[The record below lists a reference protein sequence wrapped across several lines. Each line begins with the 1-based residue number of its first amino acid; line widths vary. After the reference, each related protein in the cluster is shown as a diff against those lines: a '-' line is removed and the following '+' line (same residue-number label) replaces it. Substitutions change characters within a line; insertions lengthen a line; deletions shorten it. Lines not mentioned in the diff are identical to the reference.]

1 MANELINKNTL
12 REFPEFYYTIGILP
26 TSYKISLTYEEQL
39 EEIMK
44 FIRDEL
50 IPKFNNNAN
59 ALGELQEKFKELV
72 QYVEDYF
79 DNLNLQE
86 EVNTKLDAM
95 VQDGTLEE
103 IINQE
108 IFGELNQQVTT
119 NKNDI
124 TDLKGRMTQA
134 ETDISS
140 LGGRMTQAETDI
152 NSLEDQKLN
161 DIREEQ
167 YNYYHLFE
175 KPSSFLNNFFNRITI
190 YESNSKKNYK
200 VDARIENYKRTGG
213 NTYYVAKNGSN
224 TDNDGLSREHP
235 WQTLR
240 YAIAHATDN
249 STIILTEGIYQRTY
263 QAPHSEPITKNLNII
278 GEGRCVLTMSDELSY
293 TQNSVYPNVYE
304 ASRTNIDDV
313 IDIRAIRSGIEARMT
328 RLSSIQDVSQN
339 KNSWYTDGSTVYIN
353 NGTIVDNS
361 NTAVTLK
368 TNNEN
373 LYVHTATANISV
385 YLENL
390 ICIGGNVACLSIE
403 NNTTYVP
410 TVYAKDCKFLYGGHA
425 GTENAVNIFGANAYF
440 LNCEACYSKKDGFNY
455 SSLNGLGAQG
465 IEINCIGSN
474 NGRGTDDNS
483 NNGSTAHNGS
493 KVIRI
498 NGNYFNNKGTNVGDT
513 QNNTE
518 SININCNAFDS
529 IASTETLLNADF
541 YAIEGDTIMYLYN
554 CFAKGVS
561 VTNVRAGGNTTIY
574 NSNSEYTTSSGNIIN
589 I

>member
-1 MANELINKNTL
+1 MSNNYDYKRLTPFKWFVLQNFPFIDEDFDAITNYQLFCKLGEEINKLIESQNQVGEQVEL
-12 REFPEFYYTIGILP
+12 
-26 TSYKISLTYEEQL
+26 LTTA
-39 EEIMK
+39 
-44 FIRDEL
+44 
-50 IPKFNNNAN
+50 FNN
-59 ALGELQEKFKELV
+59 LKD
-72 QYVEDYF
+72 YVDNYF
-79 DNLNLQE
+79 DNLDVQE
-86 EVNTKLDAM
+86 EVNNKLDAM
-95 VQDGTLEE
+95 VEDGTLAE

-108 IFGELNQQVTT
+108 IFGELNEQVTT

-124 TDLKGRMTQA
+124 SDLKDRVTQT

-140 LGGRMTQAETDI
+140 LDGRVTQTETDI
-152 NSLEDQKLN
+152 SSLENQKIADL
-161 DIREEQ
+161 RKEQ

-175 KPSSFLNNFFNRITI
+175 KPADFINSFFNRITI

-200 VDARIENYKRTGG
+200 VDARIENYKRSGG

-278 GEGRCVLTMSDELSY
+278 GEGRCVLSMSDELSY
-293 TQNSVYPNVYE
+293 LQNAVYPNVYE
-304 ASRTNIDDV
+304 ASRTNVDDV
-313 IDIRAIRSGIEARMT
+313 IDIRAIRSNVESRMT
-328 RLSSIQDVSQN
+328 RVNSIQDVSLN
-339 KNSWYTDGSTVYIN
+339 KNSWYTDGNTVYVN
-353 NGTIVDNS
+353 NGGTVDNS

-373 LYVHTATANISV
+373 IYVHPSTANISV
-385 YLENL
+385 YLEHI

-403 NNTTYVP
+403 NNTTYIP

-425 GTENAVNIFGANAYF
+425 LSENAVNIYGANAYF
-440 LNCEACYSKKDGFNY
+440 LDCDACYSKKDGFNY
-455 SSLNGLGAQG
+455 SSLNGITSQG
-465 IEINCIGSN
+465 IEINCTGSN
-474 NGRGTDDNS
+474 NGRGTDDDS
-483 NNGSTAHNGS
+483 NNGSTAHNGA

-498 NGNYFNNKGTNVGDT
+498 NGNYFNNKGSNVGDT
-513 QNNTE
+513 QNSTE
-518 SININCNAFDS
+518 SININCNSFDS

-541 YAIEGDTIMYLYN
+541 YAIEGSVVMYLYN
-554 CFAKGVS
+554 CFAKGNS
-561 VTNVRAGGNTTIY
+561 VTNVRAGSSATIY
-574 NSNSEYTTSSGNIIN
+574 NSNSEYNTSSGNIVN